1 MKVTVAGLGYVG
13 MANAVLLSKHHD
25 VTAYDI
31 DPVKVQLVRD
41 RQSPIADE
49 LIEAAL
55 ATGSA
60 RLSATTDP
68 ISAYRDAEVVIIAT
82 PTDYNSDSHYFDT
95 SSVEAVIADIL
106 TVAGETKYLRHFTVA
121 GDLDQK
127 GRYRIQAYLSIS
139 GWTGRGETAT
149 FKVYDAFK

>member
-1 MKVTVAGLGYVG
+1 MKVTVVGLGYVG

-68 ISAYRDAEVVIIAT
+68 SRLTAMPRLSSSRPRRTTT
-82 PTDYNSDSHYFDT
+82 PTPTTLTPHPLSLSSPT
-95 SSVEAVIADIL
+95 SSRL
-106 TVAGETKYLRHFTVA
+106 PRTR
-121 GDLDQK
+121 
-127 GRYRIQAYLSIS
+127 SS
-139 GWTGRGETAT
+139 W
-149 FKVYDAFK
+149 